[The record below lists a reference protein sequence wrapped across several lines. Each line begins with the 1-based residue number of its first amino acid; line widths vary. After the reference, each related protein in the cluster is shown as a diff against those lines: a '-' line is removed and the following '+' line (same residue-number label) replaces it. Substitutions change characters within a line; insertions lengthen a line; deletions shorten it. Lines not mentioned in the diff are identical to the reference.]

1 MLKVLLKNKIA
12 GLTKRD
18 KTNLTLFTVTVL
30 KVMDYSL

>member
-1 MLKVLLKNKIA
+1 MIA

-18 KTNLTLFTVTVL
+18 KTHITLLTVTFL